1 MKKTFT
7 RKTFLFIYAL
17 IILTAL
23 IYILF
28 IAPESS
34 FYNKETKEFIKNYEK
49 AQEDLNKELTL
60 NDMFKHLENNDYKYT
75 YSLLDSV
82 NNETIIYKCSGT
94 VNKEED
100 NGSCTEPKDI
110 VYNKDNKKNKLQG
123 LNFNLLDISY
133 IKKLTEE
140 NEDKVTE
147 YETSKIHK
155 FSTQIDS
162 LKTEIN
168 IVTSSKDIAQI
179 EISNG
184 YETYVIKFSDINY

>member
-1 MKKTFT
+1 
-7 RKTFLFIYAL
+7 
-17 IILTAL
+17 
-23 IYILF
+23 
-28 IAPESS
+28 
-34 FYNKETKEFIKNYEK
+34 
-49 AQEDLNKELTL
+49 
-60 NDMFKHLENNDYKYT
+60 MFKHLENNDYKYT

-140 NEDKVTE
+140 NGDNVTE